1 MTYGT
6 KEMELPHFLG
16 ADFAM
21 TYTGRTLP
29 SLGLMFG
36 DVVCIQATSDVTYKS
51 LVVIRE
57 QEENLLCKL
66 FDVEGGI
73 SLVPAD
79 PYCPPRFY
87 LGEKRPVIIGQ
98 VTGWIHREPTALKG
112 GSNETE

>member
-1 MTYGT
+1 MQTH
-6 KEMELPHFLG
+6 ENVEIPRFLG

-21 TYTGRTLP
+21 KYTGRTLP

-36 DVVCIQATSDVTYKS
+36 DVVCIKATSDVTYKS

-57 QEENLLCKL
+57 QEENLICQL

-79 PYCPPRFY
+79 PYCSPRFY
-87 LGEKRPVIIGQ
+87 LGEKRPVIIGH
-98 VTGWIHREPTALKG
+98 VTGWIHRAPTALKG
-112 GSNETE
+112 GSNEAE